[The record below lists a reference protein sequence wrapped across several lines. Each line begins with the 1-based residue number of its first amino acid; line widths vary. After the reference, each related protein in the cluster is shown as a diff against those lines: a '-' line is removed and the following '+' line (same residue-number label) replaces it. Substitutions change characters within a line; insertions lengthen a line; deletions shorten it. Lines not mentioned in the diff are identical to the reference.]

1 MVKLEGGVRVQEHI
15 KNLVTCGIPV
25 LGHIG
30 LTPQSYH
37 QFSGYKI
44 QGKTPKDAQKILD
57 DALAVEEAGAFGV
70 VLECMPEELAKDITQ
85 KIQIPTIGIG
95 AGKHCDGQ
103 IQVFHD
109 LLGYSASKLPKHAM
123 QYDTMYSKV
132 LNIINKYKND
142 IEKQ

>member
-1 MVKLEGGVRVQEHI
+1 MV
-15 KNLVTCGIPV
+15 NCGIPV

-44 QGKTPKDAQKILD
+44 QGKTPKDAQKILE

-70 VLECMPEELAKDITQ
+70 VLECMPEELSKDITE

-109 LLGYSASKLPKHAM
+109 LLGYSASRLPRHAM
-123 QYDTMYSKV
+123 QYDTMYSNV